1 MPALGRDRLPTLVS
15 VTVPILNAEDYVGE
29 QMAALCAQTYRGA
42 WEVVVVDNGCTDRSI
57 DIVRSFASRLPSL
70 RVVESSTRRNL
81 NHARNA
87 GAAAARGDLLCFC
100 DADDVATPRWLEA
113 LAAAAAGADVVG
125 GPLDEEIL
133 NSARTLAW
141 QSPSRLTE
149 LPLAHGFLRYAP
161 GGNCA
166 VWAAVARQLRWDED
180 FSFGSADVE
189 FCWRAQLGGYTLAF
203 AADAVVQRRFQAR
216 AYAMARRYFDYGR
229 PGPLLYRRFRA
240 VGMPRSSL
248 REAFAAWVWLV
259 RGAPRATLS
268 WPFRG
273 RWLRRAGM
281 RSGRLFGSIR
291 HRVLFL

>member
-1 MPALGRDRLPTLVS
+1 MRGLDRDRLPTLVS
-15 VTVPILNAEDYVGE
+15 VTVPVLDAEDYVGE

-42 WEVVVVDNGCTDRSI
+42 WEVVVVDNGCNDRSI

-100 DADDVATPRWLEA
+100 DADDVATPGWLEA
-113 LAAAAAGADVVG
+113 LVAAAGGADIVG
-125 GPLDEEIL
+125 GPLDEESL
-133 NSARTLAW
+133 NSGRTLAW
-141 QSPSRLTE
+141 HAPSRLTN
-149 LPLAHGFLRYAP
+149 LPLAYRFLPYAP

-166 VWAAVARQLRWDED
+166 VWTDVARRLRWDEH
-180 FSFGSADVE
+180 FTFGNADVE

-203 AADAVVQRRFQAR
+203 ADDAVVQRRFQDG

-240 VGMPRSSL
+240 VGMPRSSQ
-248 REAFAAWVWLV
+248 REAFSAWVWLV
-259 RGAPRATLS
+259 RRAPRAVLS
-268 WPFRG
+268 WQFRG
-273 RWLRRAGM
+273 GWLRRAGM
-281 RSGRLFGSIR
+281 RSGRLVGSIR